1 MNSYAHYD
9 HCAYTSIDEVTSLLK
24 PNGWMAKVDLR
35 HAYRSVPIS
44 KDSWAGTGLK
54 WQFRGSNEYTYMYD
68 TRLPFGASPSPSIFQ
83 GITKSVT
90 RMMKRRGFKA
100 VCVYID
106 DFIIVADSFVE
117 CMAAFKAL
125 LALLLKLG
133 FSISWR
139 KVVSP
144 TQKITFLGIR
154 IDSVSETL
162 SMPDDKL
169 VSLKEDIVSW
179 VGRKKATKRELQQI
193 IGKLIWAAKVIRASR
208 PFVRRLVICKL
219 GN

>member
-1 MNSYAHYD
+1 
-9 HCAYTSIDEVTSLLK
+9 
-24 PNGWMAKVDLR
+24 
-35 HAYRSVPIS
+35 
-44 KDSWAGTGLK
+44 
-54 WQFRGSNEYTYMYD
+54 MYD

-90 RMMKRRGFKA
+90 CMMKRRGLKA

-106 DFIIVADSFVE
+106 DFLIVADSFVE

-125 LALLLKLG
+125 LALFLKLG

-144 TQKITFLGIR
+144 NQKITFLGIC

-162 SMPDDKL
+162 SMPGDKL

-179 VGRKKATKRELQQI
+179 VGRKKATKHELQQI
-193 IGKLIWAAKVIRASR
+193 IGELIWAAKVIRTSR
-208 PFVRRLVICKL
+208 PFVRRLINLMCTDEKSSHHVRLTAGVREDLKWLAATCVRFNGTAVYVNKPPEPKHAISTDASST
-219 GN
+219 G